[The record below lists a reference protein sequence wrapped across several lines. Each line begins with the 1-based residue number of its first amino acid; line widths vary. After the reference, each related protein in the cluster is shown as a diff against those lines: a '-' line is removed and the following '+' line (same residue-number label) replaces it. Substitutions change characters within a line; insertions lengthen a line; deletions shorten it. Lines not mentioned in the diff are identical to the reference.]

1 LLTAVIEYDRGHAIL
16 SAVSAEA
23 LLLLIV
29 HPSANLGALL
39 YDLRRHRANIASL
52 V

>member
-1 LLTAVIEYDRGHAIL
+1 MAVVSCI
-16 SAVSAEA
+16 SADA
-23 LLLLIV
+23 LMIV
-29 HPSANLGALL
+29 LAHESANMGMLL

>member
-1 LLTAVIEYDRGHAIL
+1 M
-16 SAVSAEA
+16 
-23 LLLLIV
+23 IV
-29 HPSANLGALL
+29 LAHESANMGMLL